1 MGHYTDARIAAWQ
14 EQSGIKPATGKRAE
28 LLSRLSDAAF
38 EVIKLI
44 ELEKSG
50 IRDGDG
56 YWHGS
61 DPMHGM
67 LSELAGLCGATAN
80 HCRRLS

>member
-1 MGHYTDARIAAWQ
+1 MGSWTDARIAAWQ
-14 EQSGIKPATGKRAE
+14 EQSGIKPATGKRAG
-28 LLSRLSDAAF
+28 LLSKLSNAAF
-38 EVIKLI
+38 ETIKLI
-44 ELEKSG
+44 ELEMSG

-67 LSELAGLCGATAN
+67 LSELAGLCGAAN
-80 HCRRLS
+80 NEIGF

>member
-1 MGHYTDARIAAWQ
+1 MGTLTDANIAAWQ

-28 LLSRLSDAAF
+28 LLGKLSQAAS
-38 EVIKLI
+38 ETIKII
-44 ELEKSG
+44 ELELSG

-61 DPMHGM
+61 DPMHAMIG
-67 LSELAGLCGATAN
+67 ELAVLCE
-80 HCRRLS
+80 RLRA